1 MSTKRIIGATPRRG
15 SLRCTIGRR
24 SILVPGLGM
33 ITAFNDKRGAVT
45 ANLCYRAVLETIE
58 NAEAVDR
65 FEFLP
70 EADVFE
76 FEHWPLERRKV
87 EEQIAA
93 DRATGWCPGGSW

>member
-1 MSTKRIIGATPRRG
+1 MHDWAKVM
-15 SLRCTIGRR
+15 
-24 SILVPGLGM
+24 LVPGLGM

-65 FEFLP
+65 FEFIP

-76 FEHWPLERRKV
+76 FEHWPLERRKM

-93 DRATGWCPGGSW
+93 ESATRLFPRTWW